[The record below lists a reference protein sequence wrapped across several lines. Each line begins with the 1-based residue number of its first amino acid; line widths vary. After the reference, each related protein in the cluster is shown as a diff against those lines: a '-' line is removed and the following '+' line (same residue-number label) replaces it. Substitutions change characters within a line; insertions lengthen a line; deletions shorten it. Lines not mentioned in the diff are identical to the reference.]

1 MFQGLWL
8 HIGLLSVK
16 FKTEQSAFQSLA
28 DDSIDLNV
36 QEKNS
41 FFLLFSLV
49 CISLAQTNML
59 HLHCQTIHIFPLLC
73 GILNVCETKAHMGY
87 LFIYLFFW
95 VTYFKIV
102 FYLTTVHNNLKLLA
116 GIRAIIPKKLILF
129 MCFIFLASAVEWPI
143 TKPNTYYKECWPII
157 NYVCGS
163 HGDASLICCFLVLCS
178 QNNGFYEDTLF

>member
-49 CISLAQTNML
+49 CISPAQTNML

-73 GILNVCETKAHMGY
+73 GILNVCETKAHMGS

-143 TKPNTYYKECWPII
+143 TKPNTPNFGVFT
-157 NYVCGS
+157 NY
-163 HGDASLICCFLVLCS
+163 
-178 QNNGFYEDTLF
+178 